1 MKHGRFVVDTHVH
14 AQRFAAGG
22 ALAERKPASTRQWD
36 VLGATMSGLVPYEN
50 TARLEYDMECY
61 GVDAC
66 VLLPAFGM
74 TDELNL
80 EIVDRAP
87 GRYVAACGA
96 TEYMGRCRDGE
107 EEWSIDGVCAE
118 LDRLLATGRFVAIGE
133 SMPYMP
139 LPYDY
144 HRPIGRW

>member
-1 MKHGRFVVDTHVH
+1 MKAGRFVVDTHVH

-22 ALAERKPASTRQWD
+22 ALGERREITARQWD
-36 VLGATMSGLVPYEN
+36 ALGATMSGLVPYEN

-80 EIVDRAP
+80 EIAGRSPARYYAATVDTDRGHALFDEHP
-87 GRYVAACGA
+87 GHNGADRGHAA
-96 TEYMGRCRDGE
+96 
-107 EEWSIDGVCAE
+107 
-118 LDRLLATGRFVAIGE
+118 
-133 SMPYMP
+133 
-139 LPYDY
+139 
-144 HRPIGRW
+144 